1 MKPME
6 KKDETKS
13 KWLHLRLSREE
24 HAKLHKDFKNST
36 CRSLSEFARKKVMGQ
51 LIITTYRNA
60 SMDGVMNEMIRL
72 RTELNA
78 IGNNY
83 NQVVKKMHTLQSFP
97 EFKAWAAGHSL
108 QSEKLA
114 GQLEALLLLV
124 QKFGL
129 KWLR

>member
-1 MKPME
+1 ME

-60 SMDGVMNEMIRL
+60 STDEAMNELIRL
-72 RTELNA
+72 RAELNA

-97 EFKAWAAGHSL
+97 EFIAWAASHNL
-108 QSEKLA
+108 QSEKVA
-114 GQLEALLLLV
+114 SQLETLLLLI
-124 QKFGL
+124 QKLGL
-129 KWLR
+129 QWLR